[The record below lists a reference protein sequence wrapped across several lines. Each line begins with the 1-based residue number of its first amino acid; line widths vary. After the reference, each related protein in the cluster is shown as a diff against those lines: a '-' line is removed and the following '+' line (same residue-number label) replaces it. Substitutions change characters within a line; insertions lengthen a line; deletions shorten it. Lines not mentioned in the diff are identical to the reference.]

1 MEDGFEAFIS
11 VSKAGTI
18 FNRNVYVDINRDKG
32 LINQSFGLITET
44 KFGTKLNPMT
54 SISWQELISTNMS
67 ISNSDL
73 KLSLVFSLQ

>member
-54 SISWQELISTNMS
+54 SIS
-67 ISNSDL
+67 
-73 KLSLVFSLQ
+73 